1 MPGAAAAALV
11 VTATGATVAES
22 APLNLDLSA
31 SQATLANTE
40 AADAAQVQ
48 ADLTQRRQQV
58 TIQAAAYQG
67 RLDEQQRVARDKARK
82 AAAQA
87 RLLASG
93 RYWTLPIKKGA
104 YVLTSPF
111 GMRWGTLHPG
121 EDMGCPVGTPVMAM
135 SKGKVTFAGY
145 DGGYGNKI
153 EITYWD
159 GTVSWYGHLSSIK
172 THVGAQVMPGD
183 VVGYSGSTGFSTGPH
198 LHLEIHPHQGAP
210 PIDPLPW
217 LKAHGIPA

>member
-1 MPGAAAAALV
+1 MPSAAAAALV
-11 VTATGATVAES
+11 VTATGASVAES
-22 APLNLDLSA
+22 SPLNLDLSA
-31 SQATLANTE
+31 TQATLARTQ
-40 AADAAQVQ
+40 AADAAATQ

-67 RLDEQQRVARDKARK
+67 RLEEQERVARDKARQ
-82 AAAQA
+82 AAAA
-87 RLLASG
+87 AHLLAIG
-93 RYWTLPIKKGA
+93 RYWILPLKKGA
-104 YVLTSPF
+104 YTLSSPF

-121 EDMGCPVGTPVMAM
+121 EDLACPIGTPVMAM
-135 SKGKVTFAGY
+135 SKGKVIFAGV

-153 EITYWD
+153 EIQYWD

-172 THVGAQVMPGD
+172 TQVGDQVMPGD
-183 VVGYSGSTGFSTGPH
+183 VVGYSGNTGFSTGPH
-198 LHLEIHPHQGAP
+198 LHLEIHVHDGAP